1 MQNIFIYLFS
11 FLVEAIILW
20 QYASALFVS
29 KYSNK
34 IKIIVLSNL
43 YLVLFATSLLEINW
57 LNMLLYL
64 LFNFI
69 FLVTQ
74 HKIKWY
80 YALFHCAILAALM
93 GMCELMVYSI
103 IERFTPHFFAQVG
116 YFQNTI
122 IFIIFSK
129 MTFFTIVYILIHFL
143 KDRRQYSQGP
153 DKSILLLV
161 CIPLSTVFIMLTFV
175 YVSDTHT
182 LSPTL
187 SWMISLSSV
196 FLLTTN
202 LLVFGINQYNQKKS
216 LEITEMRLLLQKEVD
231 SMEYYQLLLSQNE
244 NQSILIHDIK
254 KHLQSISLLN
264 EKNETDK
271 INAYINQLMHSTDL
285 QETSRLCDHDML
297 NAILSRYKRQCSSQH
312 IAFLTDIRH
321 GTTEFISDT
330 DLTSLFCNLL
340 DNAIEATSGI
350 PEAFIELNISQR
362 EKTPF
367 AIITIINSSRT
378 NPLSGENNTL
388 ITSKP
393 DKRNHGF
400 GIKSIRKVVNN
411 YHGDLQ
417 MYYENKDST
426 FHTIITLKK

>member
-1 MQNIFIYLFS
+1 
-11 FLVEAIILW
+11 
-20 QYASALFVS
+20 
-29 KYSNK
+29 
-34 IKIIVLSNL
+34 
-43 YLVLFATSLLEINW
+43 
-57 LNMLLYL
+57 
-64 LFNFI
+64 
-69 FLVTQ
+69 
-74 HKIKWY
+74 
-80 YALFHCAILAALM
+80 
-93 GMCELMVYSI
+93 
-103 IERFTPHFFAQVG
+103 
-116 YFQNTI
+116 
-122 IFIIFSK
+122 
-129 MTFFTIVYILIHFL
+129 
-143 KDRRQYSQGP
+143 
-153 DKSILLLV
+153 
-161 CIPLSTVFIMLTFV
+161 
-175 YVSDTHT
+175 
-182 LSPTL
+182 
-187 SWMISLSSV
+187 
-196 FLLTTN
+196 
-202 LLVFGINQYNQKKS
+202 
-216 LEITEMRLLLQKEVD
+216 
-231 SMEYYQLLLSQNE
+231 MEYYQLLLSQNE

-367 AIITIINSSRT
+367 VIITIINSSRT